1 MLSVNLLMPLKR
13 PTLGSRLL
21 PEGPGEVGWTGRTR
35 ARASRSGATGGGRC
49 RSDPGSGLG
58 PVSFPRDGASPAAQ
72 LGLPSTSQAL
82 AERADTEVLRI
93 LKDAEEAA
101 LNTLADHRAA
111 LDSLAKALV
120 VRETVDRSEVDAI
133 VAQAEGSR
141 ASKPSC

>member
-1 MLSVNLLMPLKR
+1 MSGRGLAAR
-13 PTLGSRLL
+13 RGGR
-21 PEGPGEVGWTGRTR
+21 GGEELELVEV
-35 ARASRSGATGGGRC
+35 SSGAETDLEVATTYARRMVERWGMGEK
-49 RSDPGSGLG
+49 LG
-58 PVSFPRDGASPAAQ
+58 PISFPRDGASPAAQ

>member
-1 MLSVNLLMPLKR
+1 VS
-13 PTLGSRLL
+13 
-21 PEGPGEVGWTGRTR
+21 
-35 ARASRSGATGGGRC
+35 SGAENDLEVATTYARRMVERWGMGEK
-49 RSDPGSGLG
+49 LG

-93 LKDAEEAA
+93 LKDAEQAA

-120 VRETVDRSEVDAI
+120 ERETVDRSEVDAI
-133 VAQAEGSR
+133 VAQAGGSG
-141 ASKPSC
+141 ASKPSR